1 MDYGYIRNQIMF
13 LAKKRLDISTIFI
26 RMRNEAQR
34 CDVIVETLI
43 RISDAR
49 KVAKMLIDG
58 LYVEDLYESLPI
70 FKRNGVGAS
79 EITTMLNPFVLDN
92 EKMVARLLMGEA
104 DPNLIIE
111 RANNEIIQRHL
122 DALIKAG
129 ADANMIAERI
139 TQLDEYNGAWVIR
152 TLDEANADINI
163 LINHVRNEDIERWC
177 QELIDAGA
185 DTALMIERTGNKD
198 LLNEIIIQ
206 KAV

>member
-1 MDYGYIRNQIMF
+1 MF

-79 EITTMLNPFVLDN
+79 EIATMLNPFVLDN
-92 EKMVARLLMGEA
+92 DKMVARLLIGEA

-111 RANNEIIQRHL
+111 RANNETIQRHL

-139 TQLDEYNGAWVIR
+139 TQLDKHNGAWVIR

-163 LINHVRNEDIERWC
+163 LINHIRNEDIERWC

-198 LLNEIIIQ
+198 LLNEIIIE

>member
-26 RMRNEAQR
+26 RMRNEARR

-70 FKRNGVGAS
+70 FKRNGIGAS
-79 EITTMLNPFVLDN
+79 EIATMLNPFVLDN
-92 EKMVARLLMGEA
+92 DKMVARLLMGEA

-139 TQLDEYNGAWVIR
+139 TQLDKHNGAWVIR

-163 LINHVRNEDIERWC
+163 LINHIRNEDIERWC
-177 QELIDAGA
+177 QELSDAGA